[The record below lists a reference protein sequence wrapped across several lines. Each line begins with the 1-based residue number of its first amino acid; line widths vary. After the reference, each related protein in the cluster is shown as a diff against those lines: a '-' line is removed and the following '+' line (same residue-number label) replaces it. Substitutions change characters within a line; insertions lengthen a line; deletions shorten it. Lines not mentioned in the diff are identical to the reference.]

1 MIQTKLINVIE
12 QEYGTRPEGSEGN
25 EGCKKSHANVNHDR
39 IAGNSDSAISQ
50 GDKAQRI
57 NEIELNEKHMPSIEP
72 SEGSDPSGQVIEE
85 SSTREQQKLP
95 DSIYRLGHSD
105 KWACKY
111 CNLRDDK
118 WGMIKHYCKGG
129 VH

>member
-1 MIQTKLINVIE
+1 MFSSLDLFSSV
-12 QEYGTRPEGSEGN
+12 YLASSE
-25 EGCKKSHANVNHDR
+25 
-39 IAGNSDSAISQ
+39 ISQ
-50 GDKAQRI
+50 GNQIQRI
-57 NEIELNEKHMPSIEP
+57 NEIELNEEDIPSIEP